1 MRELERR
8 VLLSVLDRKWR
19 EHLYEMD
26 YLRAGIHLRA
36 MANRDPVVEY
46 QREGFDMFNAM
57 LDGIK
62 EESVG
67 FLFNLEVKTQEEQE
81 AEARAKQAEAEARA
95 LAAAQEGTA
104 KVLARQAAAAQAAA
118 AGAGNGSVT
127 APTGPAGTAPAG
139 AAPTA
144 RRSGSGKKGKG
155 AVSRAAAVVP
165 PVAEPAKPSG
175 TGPEVAVRGLDEP
188 RRPAQLQYSAPT
200 LDASPKE
207 GGPAKA
213 AKSATVTGTKEPAR
227 NAPCPCG
234 SGKKYKVCHG
244 RPGQSL

>member
-1 MRELERR
+1 

-46 QREGFDMFNAM
+46 QREGFDMFKAM

-67 FLFNLEVKTQEEQE
+67 FLFNLEVKTKEEQE
-81 AEARAKQAEAEARA
+81 AEAAEKQAQAEAEALARA
-95 LAAAQEGTA
+95 RAGTEA
-104 KVLARQAAAAQAAA
+104 VLARQAAAQAAA
-118 AGAGNGSVT
+118 ASNGKPAATSTAEDGNGTT
-127 APTGPAGTAPAG
+127 AAS
-139 AAPTA
+139 A
-144 RRSGSGKKGKG
+144 RRTGKG
-155 AVSRAAAVVP
+155 APAAPQA
-165 PVAEPAKPSG
+165 APASTG
-175 TGPEVAVRGLDEP
+175 TGPELAVKGLEAP
-188 RRPAQLQYSAPT
+188 KQAPLSYSAPS
-200 LDASPKE
+200 LDASAKD

-213 AKSATVTGTKEPAR
+213 AKSATVTGTKDTPR

-234 SGKKYKVCHG
+234 SGKKYKQCHG
-244 RPGQSL
+244 AAGN

>member
-1 MRELERR
+1 
-8 VLLSVLDRKWR
+8 VLDRKWR

-36 MANRDPVVEY
+36 MAQRDPVVEY
-46 QREGFDMFNAM
+46 QREGFDMFTAM

-67 FLFNLEVKTQEEQE
+67 FLFNLEVKTQEQQE
-81 AEARAKQAEAEARA
+81 AEALAAQQAAEAEA
-95 LAAAQEGTA
+95 LARAQEGTA
-104 KVLARQAAAAQAAA
+104 RVLARQAAEQAAA
-118 AGAGNGSVT
+118 ARSGNGHSS
-127 APTGPAGTAPAG
+127 ADGHDHGAGTATADVPAP
-139 AAPTA
+139 ATPSA
-144 RRSGSGKKGKG
+144 RRSGKKGKG
-155 AVSRAAAVVP
+155 AAAHAASAPASVP
-165 PVAEPAKPSG
+165 AAEPAVEPAHSG
-175 TGPEVAVRGLDEP
+175 TGPELGVKGLEPP
-188 RRPAQLQYSAPT
+188 RRSGELTYSAPG
-200 LDASPKE
+200 LDASAKD

-213 AKSATVTGTKEPAR
+213 AKTATVTGTKEPSR